1 MPVFQY
7 EGKHYDLPE
16 GTTNE
21 QAIAKIESHL
31 GKAPVEAAP
40 APSTMSQMFGAG
52 SPIARFAKGAVVD
65 PALAVNQM
73 LANTGLFGPSVKQ
86 GANQTVQQYEQA
98 TQEARKAMGSEG
110 FDPYQLAGNI
120 LSPVNKVAGAVR
132 APTAAATGLLSK
144 AGSAAA
150 TGAVLAGAQPVV
162 SGSTGFG
169 EKKLEQM
176 ATGAVLGP
184 LVEAGVASLG
194 KVASLVKGFT
204 KEGRTQAL
212 KTHLDSLAGS
222 DRDKVIWALQDA
234 KEIVKGSRPTAAEA
248 LSDVP
253 TAAELIAAQQKL
265 SKTPGLVGG
274 FAERTTENQAARLR
288 ALQGISGTAEERLAA
303 DALRKSTTGPMREGA
318 LDVNEIAQQSLGA
331 IDKQALTTAGN
342 LIKQVKD
349 NLSPLEQTSP
359 AFKLTSEGLTNLS
372 KETAKSLKQA
382 QVDSL
387 KQNGVFPLLTG
398 DIIKKLD
405 TAIQG
410 SDSDMSKAV
419 LQAVKDKLIA
429 KTDSNGLIGS
439 RDLYEN
445 VRKMSNAEVA
455 KLLGLGEQYASG
467 GVPTQAAAVL
477 TNVKKYVDS
486 ALNKSSGGLWTK
498 YLETYAEHSNKIN
511 RMEVGDYLAKKLQTS
526 LGKEQ
531 AGIFAGAVEDAAS
544 TIKQATGIPR
554 YSELGQVLSKN
565 EVTAVNNVVAD
576 LKRVSKAKEL
586 GSMAGMTPEGL
597 PDVVK
602 KIPAL
607 LSSTLTLGKASL
619 EYLQRGNKKEFDNTM
634 AELLKNPA
642 DLAKFMTT
650 AVQQNK
656 TKELVSAMMKN
667 MSPPTQA
674 AFIQA
679 FTVPAVAQEIGK

>member
-1 MPVFQY
+1 MALPQGFIIEQGQENIPKNTLPAGFQL
-7 EGKHYDLPE
+7 ETETP
-16 GTTNE
+16 
-21 QAIAKIESHL
+21 QQQ
-31 GKAPVEAAP
+31 
-40 APSTMSQMFGAG
+40 APSTLSQMFGAG
-52 SPIARFAKGAVVD
+52 SPIARFAKGAIVD

-73 LANTGLFGPSVKQ
+73 LANTNFLGETIKQ

-120 LSPVNKVAGAVR
+120 LSPVNKVAGAIR

-144 AGSAAA
+144 AESAAA
-150 TGAVLAGAQPVV
+150 TGAVLAGAQPVIGT
-162 SGSTGFG
+162 SKDFG
-169 EKKLEQM
+169 EKKLEQL

-184 LVEAGVASLG
+184 LVESGVATLG
-194 KVASLVKGFT
+194 KVAGLVKGFT
-204 KEGRTQAL
+204 QAGRTQAL
-212 KTHLDSLAGS
+212 KDHLRTLAGP
-222 DRDKVIWALQDA
+222 DKEKVITALQDA
-234 KEIVKGSRPTAAEA
+234 KELVKGSRPTAAEA
-248 LSDVP
+248 LSDIP

-265 SKTPGLVGG
+265 AKTPGLVGG
-274 FAERTTENQAARLR
+274 FAERTTENQAARVR
-288 ALQGISGTAEERLAA
+288 VLQGISGTPEERLAA
-303 DALRKSTTGPMREGA
+303 DALRKSTTGPMRETA
-318 LDVNEIAQQSLGA
+318 LDVNEIAQTSLGA

-342 LIKQVKD
+342 LIKQAKES
-349 NLSPLEQTSP
+349 LSPLEQTSP
-359 AFKLTSEGLTNLS
+359 AFKLTAEGLTKLS
-372 KETAKSLKQA
+372 KETAQSLKQA

-387 KQNGVFPLLTG
+387 KQTGVFPLLTG
-398 DIIKKLD
+398 DIIKKID

-467 GVPTQAAAVL
+467 GVPTQAASVL

-486 ALNKSSGGLWTK
+486 ALNQSSGGLWTK
-498 YLETYAEHSNKIN
+498 YLNTYAEHSNKIN
-511 RMEVGDYLAKKLQTS
+511 RMEVGDYLAKKLQTP

-531 AGIFAGAVEDAAS
+531 AGVFASAVEDAAA

-565 EVTAVNNVVAD
+565 EVTAVNNVLAD
-576 LKRVSKAKEL
+576 LKRVNKAKEL
-586 GSMAGMTPEGL
+586 GAMAGATPEGL

-619 EYLQRGNKKEFDNTM
+619 EYLQRGNKKEFDASM

-642 DLAKFMTT
+642 ELATFMTS
-650 AVQQNK
+650 AVKQSK

-667 MSPPTQA
+667 MSPATQA
-674 AFIQA
+674 AFIQS
-679 FTVPAVAQEIGK
+679 FTVPTVSQEIGK

>member
-31 GKAPVEAAP
+31 GKAPAEAAP
-40 APSTMSQMFGAG
+40 APSTLSQMFGAG

-73 LANTGLFGPSVKQ
+73 LANTGLFPTSIKQ
-86 GANQTVQQYEQA
+86 GANTIVQQYEQA
-98 TQEARKAMGSEG
+98 TEEARKAMGSTG
-110 FDPYQLAGNI
+110 FDPYQLAGNV
-120 LSPVNKVAGAVR
+120 LSPINKIAGAVR

-162 SGSTGFG
+162 SGDTGFV

-184 LVEAGVASLG
+184 LVEGGVASLG

-222 DRDKVIWALQDA
+222 DRDKVISALQDA

-265 SKTPGLVGG
+265 AKTPGLVGG

-331 IDKQALTTAGN
+331 IDKQALTTAGS
-342 LIKQVKD
+342 LIKQVKE

-398 DIIKKLD
+398 DIIKKID

-410 SDSDMSKAV
+410 SESDMSKAV

-619 EYLQRGNKKEFDNTM
+619 EYLQRGNKKEFDSAM

-642 DLAKFMTT
+642 ELATFMTT
-650 AVQQNK
+650 AVKQGK

-679 FTVPAVAQEIGK
+679 FTVPSVAQEIGK